1 MPPVAVEERRTEW
14 NQEEEGQK
22 ELRGVLKTLMEGA
35 KGRKIWLTSPICTP
49 VPHGRETEKKKIRRK
64 GKRGGKG

>member
-14 NQEEEGQK
+14 DQEEEGQK

-35 KGRKIWLTSPICTP
+35 TDRKIWLTSPICTP
-49 VPHGRETEKKKIRRK
+49 GQQSRW
-64 GKRGGKG
+64 KRD